1 MACTAFSWLRMGPSN
16 RLESTAVT
24 EGERLLGR
32 PCHGWQD
39 IKVGLADIWHVL
51 HSAGSG
57 WAPVTDLCVQQC
69 LKGRDHLGDLDIDGR
84 MLLKQVLQIYGV
96 DCIQLAQD
104 GPQ

>member
-1 MACTAFSWLRMGPSN
+1 MGPSN
-16 RLESTAVT
+16 RLASTAVT
-24 EGERLLGR
+24 EGKRLLDR
-32 PCHGWQD
+32 PGYGWQN
-39 IKVGLADIWHVL
+39 IKVCLTDIWHVL

-57 WAPVTDLCVQQC
+57 WVPVTDSCEQQC

-84 MLLKQVLQIYGV
+84 MLLKQVFQIYGM